1 MTEALNINRVTM
13 KIEALNN
20 FHLFDNGSRV
30 YTEGFK
36 PTPAAIG
43 AVKLAGDTMTGNL
56 TAPAVLVS
64 AAQNT
69 AANALV
75 RKDYVDSA
83 LSGLTNPTGVA
94 PIAVSGTGAISISS
108 ATTSAAGS
116 MSAADKTKLDGMPA
130 DAISAAG
137 DTVTGEFTFT
147 GAGKG
152 LLFVPGGANDKGGIR
167 YNLIGSDINAGEM
180 EFYTADDA
188 SEPFVFRSYDSA
200 TTVGSTKFDW
210 ARIDAQGI
218 SSTNGFFVP
227 STSTEIPNRRYGRV
241 KYLGKVTD
249 AKTSLIILCEKY
261 VSTALMKEGFTGRIT
276 YDRGTDGLSN
286 ITDLVDLSVSSGHTS
301 NKYAMFFRNGV
312 DIDGSDS
319 KIVEVTY
326 EGKPHYAF
334 WRAAKSSS
342 HVYID
347 GITYGSKFPIL
358 VPDASAYT
366 TMANVSTVDQFYHGG
381 SKPNPA
387 TIYTSKVVDELNFG
401 DAKTDMTT
409 TEFITLLDTKGAFDQ
424 RSWQSIGTWDWASNR
439 VIIDTGCGDIH
450 LAGAEV
456 RVSKGLANGVLDE
469 FHVHVT
475 GCVKNDTGSMDYG
488 DWIYSHFTVGGGVP
502 SWRRLYNTR
511 QKPTAADVG
520 ALPLSGG
527 TMTGALVL
535 QQGRSLQI
543 KGDTDDSD
551 NDPTLQLSTEAGY
564 AMMWRTP
571 HPTLEGPGKSMEFIG
586 IGTDSQITFR
596 KDKGLGDSSYS
607 DYKVYHTGYKQSHT
621 IGTPTELGANVDLD
635 TLTTPGV
642 YSQGSNAETSTA
654 LHYPEANAGSLV
666 IYQSAGVVQ
675 EYRVY
680 NSSRVWIRSKYSSS
694 AWTAWAKQYNT
705 LNKPTAAD
713 VGAAATSHTHSNVA
727 DIAGILN
734 LLFPVGSTIYRVDTK
749 TPTSLGYPGTWT
761 KVAASVTLATGAT
774 DGSDVGTTS
783 GTNAPAVPVPSHA
796 HTGTAASGGDHTHPA
811 DDSQAGDH
819 YHIVNARLRGD
830 FLTGSSAGAQGAGA
844 SEHHTDTN
852 LYPTTSISGGHNHNI
867 TVSNAGAHT
876 HTITVD
882 SAGVSSP
889 TIDVQ
894 GLHLNGTLWIRT
906 A

>member
-1 MTEALNINRVTM
+1 MTEALKINRVTM

-36 PTPAAIG
+36 PAPAAIG

-75 RKDYVDSA
+75 RKDYVDGMIG
-83 LSGLTNPTGVA
+83 GLVNPTGVA
-94 PIAVSGTGAISISS
+94 PIAVNGSNVISISS

-116 MSAADKTKLDGMPA
+116 MSAADKTKLDGLPS
-130 DAISAAG
+130 DAVSTTG
-137 DTVTGEFTFT
+137 DSMSGELVFATKS
-147 GAGKG
+147 KG
-152 LLFVPGGANDKGGIR
+152 IKFAMSGTNDYGGIR
-167 YNLIGSDINAGEM
+167 MNDVDANNNSGEM
-180 EFYTADDA
+180 EFWTSDDY
-188 SEPFVFRSYDSA
+188 SEPFVFRQYD
-200 TTVGSTKFDW
+200 TGTEGTGTNNERF
-210 ARIDAQGI
+210 RID
-218 SSTNGFFVP
+218 STGYH
-227 STSTEIPNRRYGRV
+227 STSAGTEGSRKFGAS
-241 KYLGKVTD
+241 KYIGTTTD

-261 VSTALMKEGFTGRIT
+261 VNTALNKEGFTGRII
-276 YDRGTDGLSN
+276 YDRGTSGRSN
-286 ITDLVDLSVSSGHTS
+286 FTDFADISVSSAYTM
-301 NKYAMFFRNGV
+301 NKYALFFRNGTE
-312 DIDGSDS
+312 IDGSDS

-334 WRAAKSSS
+334 WRNVKSTSG
-342 HVYID
+342 VYMD
-347 GITYGSKFPIL
+347 GIIYGTKFPIL
-358 VPDASAYT
+358 IPDASAYT
-366 TMANVSTVDQFYHGG
+366 TMTNVATGDAIYHSG

-387 TIYTSKVVDELNFG
+387 SIYVGKVVDETQFG
-401 DAKTDMTT
+401 DAKTEITT
-409 TEFITLLDTKGAFDQ
+409 AQFITLLDTKGAFDQ
-424 RSWQSIGTWDWASNR
+424 RSWQSLGTWDWSMNQ
-439 VIIDTGCGDIH
+439 VITDTGCGDIH

-456 RVSKGLANGVLDE
+456 RVSKGIANGVLDE
-469 FHVHVT
+469 FHVHIT

-502 SWRRLYNTR
+502 VWRRLYNTR

-527 TMTGALVL
+527 TMTGVLVL
-535 QQGRSLQI
+535 PQGRSLQI

-571 HPTLEGPGKSMEFIG
+571 HPTLEPAGKAMEFIG
-586 IGTDSQITFR
+586 IGTDRHITFR
-596 KDKGLGDSSYS
+596 QDKNLGDGSYT
-607 DYKVYHTGYKQSHT
+607 DQKVYHTGYKQSHT

-666 IYQSAGVVQ
+666 VYQAAGVVQ

-705 LNKPTAAD
+705 LNKPNAAD
-713 VGAAATSHTHSNVA
+713 VGAAPASHTHSNVA

-761 KVAASVTLATGAT
+761 KVAASVTLATGAA

-783 GTNAPAVPVPSHA
+783 GTNAPAVPVPSHTHTATQAA
-796 HTGTAASGGDHTHPA
+796 HGHTATQPAHSHT
-811 DDSQAGDH
+811 
-819 YHIVNARLRGD
+819 VNARIRGD
-830 FLTGSSAGAQGAGA
+830 FLTGSAAGTQGAGA

-852 LYPTTSISGGHNHNI
+852 LYPTTSAVAPAI
-867 TVSNAGAHT
+867 TVGSATPA
-876 HTITVD
+876 ITVAA
-882 SAGVSSP
+882 AGVASP